1 MQVDQGGSV
10 GYGQCTLTHLL
21 DKKTLKNFEKTVDKT
36 PCLWY
41 YTIRKNKTKPK
52 EIKTMKTYYKL
63 TYINMDGRYD
73 MRIET
78 NKDEI
83 MKLAKIYKELD
94 GDKVKLTK
102 VTEEEIEIE

>member
-1 MQVDQGGSV
+1 
-10 GYGQCTLTHLL
+10 
-21 DKKTLKNFEKTVDKT
+21 
-36 PCLWY
+36 
-41 YTIRKNKTKPK
+41 
-52 EIKTMKTYYKL
+52 MKTYYKL